1 MLLRKSTTL
10 PNTSL
15 HSVSPMSGIIR
26 HSATSGAKVI
36 SICKQPRVHCPRG
49 YTRRRSSAMGGGS
62 LLEIGSEARQS
73 KIQVQ
78 GDVAQ
83 TPLITAHQRELLLEC
98 ARAFNDVPRAAITGI
113 EPARQRGARPG
124 DEFNTQGSWDDI
136 LVPRSWSKVGR
147 RGDVTW
153 RVPVGLPPFRNF
165 TVLGATIRRRQ
176 DFGVDQISDFLLDLR
191 RDTFFKP
198 RFCALPAR
206 KSELLMGVDRKP
218 FGAQVMLSKLTA
230 SC

>member
-1 MLLRKSTTL
+1 
-10 PNTSL
+10 
-15 HSVSPMSGIIR
+15 MSGIIR

-49 YTRRRSSAMGGGS
+49 YTRRRSSAMGGGP

-124 DEFNTQGSWDDI
+124 DEFNTKAPGMTFWRHAAGQRLGGGETLPGGS
-136 LVPRSWSKVGR
+136 PSACHRSGTSRFWER
-147 RGDVTW
+147 
-153 RVPVGLPPFRNF
+153 
-165 TVLGATIRRRQ
+165 
-176 DFGVDQISDFLLDLR
+176 LLDAARTLALIKSR
-191 RDTFFKP
+191 IFCSIYRVT
-198 RFCALPAR
+198 RFSNHGFAR
-206 KSELLMGVDRKP
+206 QGN
-218 FGAQVMLSKLTA
+218 LS
-230 SC
+230 C